1 MVAFIAS
8 LLLGLAM
15 VVPVFW
21 YAKRRPVG
29 TPMTWG
35 EAMLAGTFVFFVMFW
50 FYGVI
55 PHQWLTWA
63 DSELNWRPDVVW
75 FGPNGSATVPLA
87 GWTIE
92 TPWFPISIT
101 AVAVR
106 DIIATVL
113 YVVFLGV
120 QMWLWGWWQ
129 KRGEREK
136 AALAIEPTSTYG
148 RPLIKRA

>member
-1 MVAFIAS
+1 MVAFITS
-8 LLLGLAM
+8 LLVGVAM
-15 VVPVFW
+15 VAPVFW

-29 TPMTWG
+29 TPVTWG
-35 EAMLAGTFVFFVMFW
+35 EGMLAGTFVFFILFW
-50 FYGVI
+50 AYGVI

-75 FGPNGSATVPLA
+75 FGPNGAATLPFV

-92 TPWFPISIT
+92 TPWLPISIT

-106 DIIATVL
+106 DIVATL
-113 YVVFLGV
+113 IYVVFLGF
-120 QMWLWGWWQ
+120 QMWMWAWWQ
-129 KRGEREK
+129 NRGERAK
-136 AALAIEPTSTYG
+136 AAAAIEPTSTYG